1 MKTVHLALVK
11 VILISTIRELNKIK
25 NILHRKI
32 ANLKFNRTTL

>member
-25 NILHRKI
+25 KHFTKKNSKPEI
-32 ANLKFNRTTL
+32 